1 MNGMVFRE
9 LSERGAGRKDGL
21 LKYRF
26 AKENKNH
33 FLSAKRSLS
42 RLSRGPAF
50 FCQTT
55 KLSFGSTFKS
65 DSLLG

>member
-1 MNGMVFRE
+1 MVYRE

-21 LKYRF
+21 LKFRF

-42 RLSRGPAF
+42 RLSRGPAV
-50 FCQTT
+50 FCQSN
-55 KLSFGSTFKS
+55 KLSFASTFKS
-65 DSLLG
+65 DRLLG